1 MSEQELLNQ
10 TTIEDR
16 FPTQNFTDCP
26 DFTEETNDLLKSVSF
41 WIEGVLSCI
50 FAAIGVFANVG
61 TSVVLSGKGTECP
74 RTECQKVIGTLNFF
88 IIYLLLP

>member
-10 TTIEDR
+10 TATVEDH
-16 FPTQNFTDCP
+16 FNFTDCP

-61 TSVVLSGKGTECP
+61 TSVVLSGKGTVE
-74 RTECQKVIGTLNFF
+74 EI
-88 IIYLLLP
+88 